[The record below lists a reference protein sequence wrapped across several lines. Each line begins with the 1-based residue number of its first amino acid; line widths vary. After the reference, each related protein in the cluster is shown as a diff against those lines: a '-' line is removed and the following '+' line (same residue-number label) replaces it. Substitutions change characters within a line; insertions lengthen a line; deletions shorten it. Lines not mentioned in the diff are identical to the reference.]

1 MTMLERVLPAPAPRR
16 ARAGA
21 AGARAIGLSRNAG
34 RVALL
39 ALAVLVAMLS
49 LTTARDALAA
59 SPGPAAR
66 QGTLGLGSCMGGSLD
81 GETCVDDGD
90 CHDGSAGGGGSLCS
104 SSLVALE
111 IRGFLTIVS
120 DKDSG
125 RFESVDTVP
134 HVALQSCSDGPFRG
148 QSCTKNSDCRTP
160 EVDTAVCRTDQVP
173 ADFSK
178 STLTLILE
186 FSRDGQAYTYAE
198 TYKDLG
204 DYVDADFGIDCQG
217 FCVPAGLPGS
227 VGWREAAVEAR
238 IATDDEGDD
247 SGAGG
252 GGSDGGGTG
261 SGGGGG
267 GRAGGEGIRIQ
278 WAQAPPA
285 IAAAL
290 IADLGLPADSI
301 PFLQFVDTVGIV
313 DRSAEDDPLAT
324 VRRTKVTI
332 RAVAPPAPAAP

>member
-1 MTMLERVLPAPAPRR
+1 MTMLGRFLHATALHA
-16 ARAGA
+16 ARDFGAGA
-21 AGARAIGLSRNAG
+21 VGLSKHAG
-34 RVALL
+34 LIAPL
-39 ALAVLVAMLS
+39 ALAALAAMIPLA
-49 LTTARDALAA
+49 TAPDALAA

-66 QGTLGLGSCMGGSLD
+66 QGTLGLGTCTSGSLE
-81 GETCVDDGD
+81 GEACVDDGD
-90 CHDGSAGGGGSLCS
+90 CHDGSAGGGAALCS
-104 SSLVALE
+104 SSLVDLE
-111 IRGFLTIVS
+111 IRGFLTILS

-160 EVDTAVCRTDQVP
+160 EADTAVCRTDQVP

-204 DYVDADFGIDCQG
+204 DYVDADLGIDCRG

-238 IATDDEGDD
+238 IAIDDEGED

-252 GGSDGGGTG
+252 GGGDGGGTG

-301 PFLQFVDTVGIV
+301 PFLEFVDTVDIV

-332 RAVAPPAPAAP
+332 RVVAPPAPTTP